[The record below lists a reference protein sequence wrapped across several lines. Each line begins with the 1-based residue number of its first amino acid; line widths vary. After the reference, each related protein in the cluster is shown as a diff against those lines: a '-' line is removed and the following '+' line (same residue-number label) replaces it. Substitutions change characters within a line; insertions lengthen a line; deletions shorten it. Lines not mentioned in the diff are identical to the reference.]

1 MAQKKIV
8 QTAGSTQL
16 GEFAYLNVDI
26 PFGEG
31 WSLSV
36 MMNII
41 RLMQNEKLKKHIFG
55 SFDYNS

>member
-8 QTAGSTQL
+8 QTVGRTQL

-26 PFGEG
+26 LFGEG
-31 WSLSV
+31 WSRSV
-36 MMNII
+36 MMNTI
-41 RLMQNEKLKKHIFG
+41 RLMQNEKLKNHIFG

>member
-26 PFGEG
+26 LFGED
-31 WSLSV
+31 WSRSV
-36 MMNII
+36 MMNTI
-41 RLMQNEKLKKHIFG
+41 RLMQNEKLKNHILG

>member
-26 PFGEG
+26 LFGEG
-31 WSLSV
+31 WSRSV
-36 MMNII
+36 IMNTI
-41 RLMQNEKLKKHIFG
+41 RLMQNEKIKNHIFG